1 MIIGLT
7 GSIGMGKTE
16 TARMFARLD
25 VPVYDADAVVHQLY
39 EPGGAAVAAIARR
52 FPDCVVEGRVDRRR
66 LGEHVTA
73 HHRDFE
79 ALEKIVHPLVARDQQ
94 DFLKRAEEQGAE
106 MVVLDIPLLLER
118 GGEAHV
124 DAVVVVSAPKAVQRA
139 RVLAREGM
147 TENKLDSI
155 LAKQMPDAEKRAKAH
170 FVIQTDKGLD
180 HAFQQVKAVVA
191 KLHEQGS
198 HDA

>member
-1 MIIGLT
+1 MTSIKRPMIIGLT

-16 TARMFARLD
+16 TARMFARLG
-25 VPVYDADAVVHQLY
+25 VPVYDADASVHQLY

-106 MVVLDIPLLLER
+106 M
-118 GGEAHV
+118 
-124 DAVVVVSAPKAVQRA
+124 
-139 RVLAREGM
+139 
-147 TENKLDSI
+147 
-155 LAKQMPDAEKRAKAH
+155 
-170 FVIQTDKGLD
+170 
-180 HAFQQVKAVVA
+180 
-191 KLHEQGS
+191 
-198 HDA
+198 